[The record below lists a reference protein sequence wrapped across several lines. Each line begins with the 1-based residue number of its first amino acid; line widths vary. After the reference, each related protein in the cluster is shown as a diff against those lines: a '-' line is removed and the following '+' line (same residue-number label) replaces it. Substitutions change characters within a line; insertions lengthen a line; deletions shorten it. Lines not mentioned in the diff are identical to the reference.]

1 VPKVQLKA
9 NTKIKKGLRRKEQSK
24 PKCSLV
30 WRTGLSGVP
39 PDNVRC
45 TREDRLQTLHLR
57 VSQAHLR
64 YNSPDCPV
72 CHRTVW
78 CTGGATAICVQW
90 STLQSEQYKS
100 DVRADG
106 QRGTGLSGV
115 APDCPVP
122 HEDKATNG
130 RPAPSPNGRMTWR
143 RTGHCPVRQ
152 SPADFSNGYN
162 FVGGYKYHPNQ
173 PFQGGG
179 AQATFQ
185 VI

>member
-9 NTKIKKGLRRKEQSK
+9 NTKIKKGSRRKEQRK

-39 PDNVRC
+39 PDSVRC

-72 CHRTVW
+72 YHRTVR
-78 CTGGATAICVQW
+78 CTSGATVICVQR
-90 STLQSEQYKS
+90 STLQSEQCNL

-115 APDCPVP
+115 APDCPVS
-122 HEDKATNG
+122 H
-130 RPAPSPNGRMTWR
+130 
-143 RTGHCPVRQ
+143 RTVRCHMRTKPPTVDQ
-152 SPADFSNGYN
+152 L
-162 FVGGYKYHPNQ
+162 
-173 PFQGGG
+173 
-179 AQATFQ
+179 QALT
-185 VI
+185 